1 MKTENDPT
9 VEDKRAE
16 AEARF
21 KRIATKRVN
30 AAVKQMRL
38 IGNCSGPGYF
48 YTPAQLDTIRNAL
61 QQGLDDA
68 LARFD
73 REKKKDLTV
82 EL

>member
-9 VEDKRAE
+9 AEDKRSA

-38 IGNCSGPGYF
+38 IGNCSGAGYY
-48 YTPAQLDTIRNAL
+48 YTPAQIDTIRNAL
-61 QQGLDDA
+61 QQGLNDA
-68 LARFD
+68 MARFD
-73 REKKKDLTV
+73 REKKKDLEV